1 MARKREEKTNK
12 ERKTPK
18 SRSPSESSCQEKN
31 FLSMKHQLSTMKLT
45 LREIPGDGNCL
56 FGALADQ
63 IDGTPKTHLKH
74 RQDVVTY
81 MRNHREDFEPFV
93 EDDEPFEKHLSN
105 LAELG
110 TYGGNECIVAFARLN
125 GVKVVIHQ
133 LNTPLWQIDGS
144 NGKENVKEVHISYH
158 NGDHYNSVRRTG
170 DCTSNPSNVKLT
182 VKGSGRSEGLTKK
195 KSLKSQYDDEKR
207 VPYYYD
213 AENCEAI
220 MGGIDGM
227 VACSADTSVDYDC
240 SHIIEQTGCHDLE
253 IIQQFLVAKDY
264 DVNETVNSI
273 LDYIIHCHKGEEPTT
288 VTKNTPEEYVGDCS
302 ASRRERTPS
311 ESFQATSTYVN
322 DRKKTFSE
330 VRLEKLKNP
339 TLSNARRKELKK
351 QIRKQQR
358 NEKKRSQAQQD
369 DDSTFGDE
377 NSSWGSSGGDDHA
390 ETIIVRD
397 IGCLSI

>member
-1 MARKREEKTNK
+1 MHRCICKIKWGQ
-12 ERKTPK
+12 
-18 SRSPSESSCQEKN
+18 SCYSS
-31 FLSMKHQLSTMKLT
+31 
-45 LREIPGDGNCL
+45 
-56 FGALADQ
+56 
-63 IDGTPKTHLKH
+63 
-74 RQDVVTY
+74 
-81 MRNHREDFEPFV
+81 
-93 EDDEPFEKHLSN
+93 
-105 LAELG
+105 
-110 TYGGNECIVAFARLN
+110 
-125 GVKVVIHQ
+125 
-133 LNTPLWQIDGS
+133 NTPLGQIDGS

-213 AENCEAI
+213 AENCDAI

-311 ESFQATSTYVN
+311 ESSFQAATSTYVN
-322 DRKKTFSE
+322 DRKKTLSE

-339 TLSNARRKELKK
+339 SLSNARRKELKK